1 MIVYRPAF
9 FEQTN
14 SNIRPSDIYDNITQS
29 APKSSRILIKDS
41 VFTNLNFYSQVNA
54 LALTG
59 TTRVDQEFILGV
71 MEDEGFDMPNFVNVG
86 IVLNVEDFGGRIE
99 IVGSKFERNMHYI
112 PGIQYTPQSKG
123 DLSIEMFRD
132 QFTTREL
139 HLTICNDLEEAYL
152 FGRSQILS

>member
-1 MIVYRPAF
+1 M
-9 FEQTN
+9 
-14 SNIRPSDIYDNITQS
+14 
-29 APKSSRILIKDS
+29 
-41 VFTNLNFYSQVNA
+41 NA

-112 PGIQYTPQSKG
+112 PGIQYTP
-123 DLSIEMFRD
+123 
-132 QFTTREL
+132 
-139 HLTICNDLEEAYL
+139 
-152 FGRSQILS
+152 